1 MNGDDVAFIKA
12 VVMMFLFAGTGLSVY
27 WLRLR
32 SRQLTGSGRDEIL
45 EAVRDE
51 VAQLR
56 ADAEA
61 RMLELDERMDFVE
74 RRLVQE
80 GDKPRLATP
89 TRVPTPV

>member
-12 VVMMFLFAGTGLSVY
+12 VVMLFLFAGTGLSAY

-32 SRQLTGSGRDEIL
+32 SRQLSGSSRDDIL

-56 ADAEA
+56 ADVDA
-61 RMLELDERMDFVE
+61 RMIELDERMDFVE

-80 GDKPRLATP
+80 GEQPRLPASS
-89 TRVPTPV
+89 RVPTPV

>member
-12 VVMMFLFAGTGLSVY
+12 VVMLILFAGGGLSVY

-32 SRQLTGSGRDEIL
+32 ARQLAGSGRDEIL